1 MTTLQTKR
9 LILRPLRKS
18 DARVFALLAGDWAV
32 ASMTSDIPHPFSEAQ
47 AMAWIRPA
55 RGEVRFAIVR
65 DGGLIGGVGFYR
77 RPSGVAELGFWLGRP
92 WWGRGFAT
100 EAAKAVL
107 AYGAATR
114 RLPGFSSAHFVDNP
128 ASARVLAK
136 LGFEPTGRGLIACVA
151 RGHDVEAMTYRL
163 DRRGVAANIPVP
175 PFKAVTNSRWR
186 TWLSR
191 FAGGGPTPRTPTRNA
206 S

>member
-18 DARVFALLAGDWAV
+18 DTPAFAALAGDWAV

-47 AMAWIRPA
+47 AMAWIKPA
-55 RGEVRFAIVR
+55 RGEVRFAITR
-65 DGGLIGGVGFYR
+65 AGRLIGGVGFYR
-77 RPSGVAELGFWLGRP
+77 RSSGAAELGFWLGRA

-100 EAAKAVL
+100 EAASAVL
-107 AYGAATR
+107 AYGVATR

-151 RGHDVEAMTYRL
+151 RGHDVEAMTYWL
-163 DRRGVAANIPVP
+163 DPRRVEVALPVP
-175 PFKAVTNSRWR
+175 PFKAVANSRWR
-186 TWLSR
+186 AWLNR
-191 FAGGGPTPRTPTRNA
+191 LGGGAAPRAPSREA

>member
-1 MTTLQTKR
+1 MTMLQTKR

-18 DARVFALLAGDWAV
+18 DAPAFASLAGDWAV

-55 RGEVRFAIVR
+55 RGEVRFAIAR
-65 DGGLIGGVGFYR
+65 ESQLIGGVGFYR
-77 RPSGVAELGFWLGRP
+77 RTSGAAELGFWLGRP

-107 AYGAATR
+107 AYGVATR

-151 RGHDVEAMTYRL
+151 RGHDVEAMTYWL
-163 DRRGVAANIPVP
+163 DTRGVAVATPAP
-175 PFKAVTNSRWR
+175 PFRAVTNSRWR
-186 TWLSR
+186 AWLGR
-191 FAGGGPTPRTPTRNA
+191 FAGGPASRTPTR
-206 S
+206 SVS